1 MGEPERVSIARADEE
16 DAEVLAEISKR
27 AFDTDIEVG
36 SPEEGGPPG
45 YDTPEAQIN
54 IMKYQDCYLILLGES
69 VVGGV
74 YVGSVGEEHRVLE
87 RIFVAPDLHRRG
99 IGTRA
104 MELAMEE
111 YPEAKLWTLGTPEWN
126 VRTSNF
132 YEKLG
137 FTQVGW
143 DYGHPSWRGIWCEKV
158 LNPDDPL
165 VMRAIVDL
173 KDGMSDF
180 DVEGEIVEK
189 SVARQVRSKRRRW
202 LTLSVANAGLVDD
215 SGRIVLVLWNEQIKH
230 AKVGDK
236 VRVESGY
243 VNSFRDVT
251 QLNVGRGGRLI
262 VLL

>member
-1 MGEPERVSIARADEE
+1 MVELEQVNLLRADEE

-27 AFDTDIEVG
+27 AFETDIEVG
-36 SPEEGGPPG
+36 SSGESGPPG

-54 IMKYQDCYLILLGES
+54 LMKYLDCFCIFLGES
-69 VVGGV
+69 FVGGV

-87 RIFVAPDLHRRG
+87 RIFVDPDLHRRG

-104 MELAMEE
+104 MELTLEE

-126 VRTSNF
+126 VRTSSF

-143 DYGHPSWRGIWCEKV
+143 DYGNPSWRGIWYEKV
-158 LNPDDPL
+158 VNPDDPL
-165 VMRAIVDL
+165 VMSAIGDL
-173 KDGMSDF
+173 KDKMSNF

-189 SVARQVRSKRRRW
+189 AMARQVRSKRRRW
-202 LTLSVANAGLVDD
+202 VTLSVANAGLVDD
-215 SGRIVLVLWNEQIKH
+215 SGRIVLVLWNEQIQH
-230 AKVGDK
+230 AKVGDR
-236 VRVESGY
+236 VRIENGY
-243 VNSFRDVT
+243 VGSYQGVK
-251 QLNVGRGGRLI
+251 QLNTGRAGRLI

>member
-1 MGEPERVSIARADEE
+1 MSEPAQVSILRADEE

-27 AFDTDIEVG
+27 AFDTDIEAG

-45 YDTPEAQIN
+45 YDTPEGQIN
-54 IMKYQDCYLILLGES
+54 IMKYLDCFYIFLGES

-87 RIFVAPDLHRRG
+87 RIFVDPDLHRRG

-165 VMRAIVDL
+165 VMKAIVDL

-215 SGRIVLVLWNEQIKH
+215 SGRIVLVMWNEQIKH
-230 AKVGDK
+230 AKVGDR
-236 VRVESGY
+236 VRIESGY
-243 VNSFRDVT
+243 VNSFRGVT